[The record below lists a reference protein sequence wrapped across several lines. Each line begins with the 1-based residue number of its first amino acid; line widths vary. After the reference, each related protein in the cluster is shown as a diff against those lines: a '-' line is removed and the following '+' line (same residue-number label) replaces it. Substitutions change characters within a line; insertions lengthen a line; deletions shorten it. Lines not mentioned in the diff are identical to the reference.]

1 MEEKQPVDPDS
12 SSIHKEEKV
21 KLQTAVLAGEELD
34 LPSYSLW
41 NNYSYWNS
49 VWLCKVRRFSY
60 LIMPSLSI
68 WKASARA
75 NVLSV

>member
-49 VWLCKVRRFSY
+49 V
-60 LIMPSLSI
+60 
-68 WKASARA
+68 
-75 NVLSV
+75 